1 MALARCV
8 KPLLRDW
15 REPIRFCDP
24 ALGSGSMFH
33 ALLRVLPDALLGSA
47 SGIERD
53 PRLASLARRL
63 WEPFGLGVIEGDFTE
78 PSTVV
83 GLERPNLILTNPP
96 YVRHH
101 HLDRT
106 EKDRLREAVWRR
118 TGIPVS
124 GLAGLYVYYLLLA
137 SSWMDERGLA
147 AWLIPS
153 EFMQVSYGRAIR
165 RYLTERASL
174 VRIHRFDPEE
184 VQFPDAL
191 VSSAVVVFRNE
202 RPCPDAVATLSYG
215 GTLAEPA
222 REGQTPLA
230 ELSRS
235 DRWTPRYPASTS
247 TARPRRGGPSVRLH
261 DLFRIRRGIAT
272 GANDFF
278 IMTREQARSRGLPEE
293 FLIPIL
299 PSPRHLRETA
309 IQAGEDGHA
318 KLDPQLVV
326 LSCALPED
334 EVRERYPPLWTYLAG
349 AEERGIRDRYLL
361 RHRSPW
367 YRQEERAPASFLC
380 TYMGRRGQKDRPV
393 FRFIW
398 NRSHAI
404 ATNLYLLLYPKGT
417 LAKILTHEP
426 KAKAAVFQV
435 LSDITTDELVR
446 AGRVYGGGLR
456 KLEPSELGRVRLDPR
471 STHLAR
477 FSSGF
482 CPQVEAAARP
492 FDTRR

>member
-153 EFMQVSYGRAIR
+153 EFMQVNYGRALR
-165 RYLTERASL
+165 RFLTERVSL
-174 VRIHRFDPEE
+174 IRLHCFDPDE

-191 VSSAVVVFRNE
+191 VSSAIVIFGNE
-202 RPCPDAVATLSYG
+202 RPCRDRVAILSYG
-215 GTLAEPA
+215 GTLAEPT
-222 REGQTPLA
+222 REREVSVA
-230 ELSRS
+230 ELGRS
-235 DRWTPRYPASTS
+235 ERWKRHLASTG
-247 TARPRRGGPSVRLH
+247 TARPARGQPSPRLL
-261 DLFRIRRGIAT
+261 DLFQIRRGVAT

-278 IMTREQARSRGLPEE
+278 IMTRERAKSRGLPEE
-293 FLIPIL
+293 FLTPIL
-299 PSPRHLRETA
+299 PSPRHLRETV
-309 IQAGEDGHA
+309 IQADADGHP
-318 KLDPQLVV
+318 KTDPQLVV
-326 LSCALPED
+326 LSCRLSE
-334 EVRERYPPLWTYLAG
+334 EEIRERYPPLWAYLSSANG
-349 AEERGIRDRYLL
+349 RGIRDRYLL

-367 YRQEERAPASFLC
+367 YKQEERAPAPFLC
-380 TYMGRRGQKDRPV
+380 TYMGRCGKKDRRP

-398 NRSHAI
+398 NRSPAI
-404 ATNLYLLLYPKGT
+404 ATNLYLLLYPRGT
-417 LAKILTHEP
+417 LAEILRREP
-426 KAKAAVFQV
+426 EMEAAVFQL
-435 LSDITTDELVR
+435 LSSITADELVS

-471 STHLAR
+471 PTQPAR

-482 CPQVEAAARP
+482 WARLEATSRPQK
-492 FDTRR
+492 TRG